1 MRLLNSHTWKME
13 EFISDNSTPPYAI
26 LSHTW
31 GEPKDECTL
40 KEWETLKASQLRKKR
55 GFQKIE
61 HCCRLAAQDGLEWV
75 WIDTYEELL
84 RFSPSPWL
92 LYKLQYLVTDSND

>member
-1 MRLLNSHTWKME
+1 MRLLNSHTWQME

-61 HCCRLAAQDGLEWV
+61 NCCRQAAQDGLEWV
-75 WIDTYEELL
+75 WVDT
-84 RFSPSPWL
+84 
-92 LYKLQYLVTDSND
+92 